1 MLINTF
7 LLADALKIRDEKS
20 VSYCVGAEEESW
32 THLLQASGCKR
43 RVLSSPSLPL
53 SPIQQSA
60 LSVIM
65 K

>member
-32 THLLQASGCKR
+32 THLLQASRCKR
-43 RVLSSPSLPL
+43 RVLSSSLPL